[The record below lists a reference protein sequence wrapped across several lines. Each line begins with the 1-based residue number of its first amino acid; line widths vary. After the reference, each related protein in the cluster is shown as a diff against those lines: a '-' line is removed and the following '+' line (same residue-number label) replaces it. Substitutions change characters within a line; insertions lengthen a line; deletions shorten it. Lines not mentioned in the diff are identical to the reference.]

1 MGIGMNG
8 PEDPGGHAS
17 SPLHVPVLLETTLAL
32 LEPALDR
39 ETPTVV
45 VDATLGLGGHAE
57 ALLTRFPR
65 TTLVGVDRD
74 PDALRLAGA
83 RLARF
88 GGRFQPAHAVYD
100 AIPEV
105 LDDLDVDAVDGV
117 LFDLGVS
124 SMQLDQD
131 DRGFSYSRDVP
142 LDMRMDPGET
152 RTAAT
157 IVNEYDP
164 KALSRIFRI
173 YGEERLADRYARA
186 IAAARE
192 ATPIRGSAE
201 LVAVLERATPAALKG
216 RGHVGKRVFQAL
228 RIEVNRELEVLENA
242 VPGVLDRISTGGR
255 IVLLSYHS
263 LEDRIVKRALAART
277 VSTAPR
283 GLPIET
289 DDTAP
294 TFRMLTR
301 GAPKAAE
308 GEVERNPRAASVR
321 LRAAERIR
329 GDHRTA

>member
-8 PEDPGGHAS
+8 AEDPGAHPS
-17 SPLHVPVLLETTLAL
+17 TPLHVPVLLDTTLEL
-32 LEPALDR
+32 LAPALDR
-39 ETPTVV
+39 DGRSTV

-57 ALLTRFPR
+57 ALLRRFPR
-65 TTLVGVDRD
+65 TTLIGVDRD
-74 PDALRLAGA
+74 PDALRRAGA
-83 RLARF
+83 RLASYGDRF
-88 GGRFQPAHAVYD
+88 LPAHAVYD
-100 AIPEV
+100 AIPDV
-105 LDDLDVDAVDGV
+105 LDRQGVAEVDGV

-142 LDMRMDPGET
+142 LDMRMDPGES

-157 IVNEYDP
+157 IVNEYEP
-164 KALSRIFRI
+164 KALSRIFRV

-186 IAAARE
+186 IAQARD
-192 ATPIRGSAE
+192 ATPIRGSAQ
-201 LVAVLERATPAALKG
+201 LVAVLEAATPAALKV

-228 RIEVNRELEVLENA
+228 RIEVNRELEVLERA
-242 VPGVLDRISTGGR
+242 VPAALDRISTGGR
-255 IVLLSYHS
+255 IVVLSYHS

-283 GLPIET
+283 GLPVET
-289 DDTAP
+289 DETAP

-301 GAPKAAE
+301 GAPKAAD